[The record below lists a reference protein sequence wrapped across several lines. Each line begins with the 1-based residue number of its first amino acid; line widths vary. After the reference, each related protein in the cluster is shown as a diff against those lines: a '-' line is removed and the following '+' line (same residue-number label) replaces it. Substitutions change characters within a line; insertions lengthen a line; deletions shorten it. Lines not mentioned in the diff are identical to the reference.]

1 MSDAVVTSVS
11 SAPNYDFSK
20 PRRASIRLV
29 EGIGVDGD
37 VHSGPTVKHQWNME
51 REPDAPN
58 LRQVHLLPE
67 ELLDEL
73 NAGGFELM
81 PGDIGENVTTRGV
94 DLIRL
99 PLGTRLRLGESAVV
113 EVTGL
118 RDPCS
123 KLDKLRPGLMKAT
136 LERDSGG
143 KLIRKA
149 GVMSVVLTGG
159 ELRAGDAIGVELPSG
174 EHVGLEPL

>member
-1 MSDAVVTSVS
+1 MTGPHVTSVS
-11 SAPNYDFSK
+11 SAATYAFSK
-20 PRRASIRLV
+20 PRRESIRLV

-51 REPDAPN
+51 REPAAPN
-58 LRQVHLLPE
+58 LRQVHLVPE

-73 NAGGFELM
+73 NAAGFSLA
-81 PGDIGENVTTRGV
+81 PGEIGENITTRGI
-94 DLIRL
+94 DLINL
-99 PLGTRLRLGESAVV
+99 PLGTRLRLGDSAVV

-136 LERDSGG
+136 LERDADGN
-143 KLIRKA
+143 LIRKA
-149 GVMSVVLTGG
+149 GVMSVVLDGG
-159 ELRAGDAIGVELPSG
+159 DLHAGDSIVVELPAG
-174 EHVGLEPL
+174 EHLALKPL